1 MGLLQHIKTMNK
13 VYIIAEVGVNHNG
26 DKTLAYRLIDL
37 AKAAGADAVKFQHFY
52 PELLCSTI
60 YRKEEMN
67 MLKKYMLTPET
78 LKELQTYT
86 LKNKLDFIVTPFDF
100 KSMEEIVGL
109 TNVIIKIAS
118 GELTHIPFLKK
129 AASYKN
135 DLIISTGAA
144 SMSDVERAVNEI
156 ENIKKDPIGIL
167 HCISA
172 YPAPDESLNLRN
184 IITLKKAF
192 SNHIIGYSDHSLG
205 SIAGNL
211 AVALDCKI
219 IEKHITLDKKLN
231 GPDHCASA
239 DQYDFTN
246 MINTIRKAEKILG
259 NYTKMPQE
267 CEGIIGRSI
276 VAKRDIKA
284 GEILDEDAIDFKRP
298 GNGIRPYDVSK
309 LLGCIVQND
318 IDKDEF
324 IRWQDMKE
332 QENQ

>member
-1 MGLLQHIKTMNK
+1 MSLLQHIEVMGN

-26 DKTLAYRLIDL
+26 DKNLAYRLIDL
-37 AKAAGADAVKFQHFY
+37 AKEAGADAVKFQHFY
-52 PELLCSTI
+52 PELLCSTV

-67 MLKKYMLTPET
+67 MLKEYMLTPET
-78 LKELQTYT
+78 LKELQAYT

-100 KSMEEIVGL
+100 KSLEEIVSL
-109 TNVIIKIAS
+109 SNVIIKIGS
-118 GELTHIPFLKK
+118 GELTHIPLLKK
-129 AASYKN
+129 AASFEN

-144 SMSDVERAVNEI
+144 TMSDVERAVNEI
-156 ENIKKDPIGIL
+156 ENIKKDSIGIL

-184 IITLKKAF
+184 IITLKKTF
-192 SNHIIGYSDHSLG
+192 PNHIIGYSDHSLG
-205 SIAGNL
+205 SVASNL

-239 DQYDFTN
+239 DQYDFTD
-246 MINTIRKAEKILG
+246 MINTIRKAEIMLG
-259 NYTKMPQE
+259 DYTKMPQK

-276 VAKRDIKA
+276 VAKKKIKA
-284 GEILDEDAIDFKRP
+284 GEILDEAAIDYKRP

-309 LLGCIVQND
+309 LLGCVVQND
-318 IDKDEF
+318 IGKDEL
-324 IRWQDMKE
+324 IRWQDLKK